1 MKTSPFVRGAG
12 RQIHSNARRAWAV
25 QASLIGLCAWVA
37 GGCGGGGGGHSDA
50 GGTDGGLIA
59 TPVVISTATR
69 TARTTTWSV
78 NYWQWLPAFGDDITG
93 TDTLVAALEPGV
105 MRIGGYNNDANT
117 PQPFDNAQLD
127 KAVAYARAIGAEP
140 LLQVPHLADTSG
152 QPPTP
157 ATAAA
162 MVTYANVTMGYGIK
176 YFSVG
181 NEPDLYADQGSLT
194 DSTLPAIPGYTA
206 ADYCASVSDF
216 VAAMKAVDPTIKIVG
231 PDLAYKY
238 QAGNGTY
245 DWLTPILTTCGD
257 LFDVISIHR
266 YPFEAMQAT
275 LGLAQADPATFRQVI
290 ASVRGILQSTGYA
303 AKPLALT
310 EMNVAYDA
318 TTCVLGA
325 SPGTVGSA
333 LWLADSVGAAIDL
346 GLWTS
351 AVWDIADTD
360 GWTLGLIG
368 EPPAHT
374 PRPEYYA
381 YALFADHFGP
391 TQLSVPSAP
400 AGLHVYAS
408 RNQANDT
415 TAIVAVNWNTE
426 PAALAFQVTGLAKAP
441 GTATFVLPAVSIAA
455 VEIPDTGTAK
465 AWSYGE
471 AQRRTARGPRPI
483 APGNIPAGGS
493 DGGAEAGPGAGSAVG
508 AGCPPADAGLVC
520 PEIVAGSPII
530 TAMGTA
536 SADGLSFGAGADSWK
551 SFTYAIVNP
560 TVPTATLT
568 ADGNGIQ
575 IAAASLSSNDYE
587 GVGVYYNSAS
597 CLNATAYTG
606 LKFDFAGTLGSCL
619 LKVGISFSGDVPPRD
634 DPARGACAVAAT
646 SCYGPVANVTDA
658 ALAATPAAPTVD
670 VSFASMVGGSPTATA
685 DATKIISIQWQLI
698 TGAADGGACTANFSV
713 DNVSFY

>member
-1 MKTSPFVRGAG
+1 MNQSNGWSNWVARAG
-12 RQIHSNARRAWAV
+12 
-25 QASLIGLCAWVA
+25 LIGLGAWV
-37 GGCGGGGGGHSDA
+37 GGCGGGGGRSDGGGGA
-50 GGTDGGLIA
+50 GGTDGGL
-59 TPVVISTATR
+59 TVSPVVISAATR
-69 TARTTTWSV
+69 TPRTTTWSV
-78 NYWQWLPAFGDDITG
+78 NYWQWMPAFGDDITG
-93 TDTLVAALEPGV
+93 TDTLVAALKPAI

-127 KAVAYARAIGAEP
+127 KAIAYARAIGAEP
-140 LLQVPHLADTSG
+140 LIQVPHLANTSG

-162 MVTYANVTMGYGIK
+162 MVTYANVTKGYGIK
-176 YFSVG
+176 YFAVG
-181 NEPDLYADQGSLT
+181 NEPDIYPDQGSLI

-206 ADYCASVSDF
+206 AAYCTSVADY
-216 VAAMKAVDPTIKIVG
+216 VAAMKAVDPTIQIVG
-231 PDLAYKY
+231 PDLGYKY

-245 DWLTPILTTCGD
+245 DWLTPILTDCGD

-266 YPFEAMQAT
+266 YPFEAKQAT
-275 LGLAQADPATFRQVI
+275 LGLAQTDPATFRQVI
-290 ASVRGILQSTGYA
+290 ASVRGILQSTGSA

-391 TQLSVPSAP
+391 TQLKVTSAP
-400 AGLHVYAS
+400 AGVRVYAS
-408 RNQANDT
+408 RNQADDT
-415 TAIVAVNWNTE
+415 TAIVAINWNTE
-426 PAALAFQVTGLAKAP
+426 PAALAFQITDLARAP

-465 AWSYGE
+465 AWGYGE
-471 AQRRTARGPRPI
+471 VQRRTASGPQAI
-483 APGNIPAGGS
+483 APGNTPAGGT
-493 DGGAEAGPGAGSAVG
+493 DGGAEAGVGAGVAVG
-508 AGCPPADAGLVC
+508 AGCPPADAGLIC

-530 TAMGTA
+530 TSMGIA
-536 SADGLSFGAGADSWK
+536 STDGLTFGAGADSWK
-551 SFTYAIVNP
+551 SFTYATANP
-560 TVPTATLT
+560 THPTAAVT
-568 ADGNGIQ
+568 ADGDGIQ
-575 IAAASLSSNDYE
+575 IAAASLSSTDYE

-619 LKVGISFSGDVPPRD
+619 LKVGISFSGDVPSRD
-634 DPARGACAVAAT
+634 DPVRGACAVAAS
-646 SCYGPVANVTDA
+646 SCYGPVANVTAA
-658 ALAATPAAPTVD
+658 ALAATPASPTVD

-685 DATKIISIQWQLI
+685 DPTKIISIQWQLI
-698 TGAADGGACTANFSV
+698 TGASAGAADGGACTANFSV
-713 DNVSFY
+713 ENVSFY